1 MGTMDATAWDE
12 RYRTEATLWGSGPNA
27 VVERVIADLSPG
39 DAVDLACGNGR
50 HALWLAQRG
59 WHVTGVD
66 FSAEA
71 IAAARSR
78 PGATDVRWVVADVT
92 DWSAAAPVDLVLVA
106 YLQLPVPVLGELLH
120 RARGWLRPGGR
131 LVYLGHARENLEH
144 GVGGPSD
151 ARLLPSVADLAAALS
166 GSRVDAL
173 HHLARPTDA
182 GTAIDVLAVVRPWV
196 D

>member
-1 MGTMDATAWDE
+1 
-12 RYRTEATLWGSGPNA
+12 
-27 VVERVIADLSPG
+27 
-39 DAVDLACGNGR
+39 
-50 HALWLAQRG
+50 
-59 WHVTGVD
+59 
-66 FSAEA
+66 
-71 IAAARSR
+71 
-78 PGATDVRWVVADVT
+78 
-92 DWSAAAPVDLVLVA
+92 
-106 YLQLPVPVLGELLH
+106 GELLH